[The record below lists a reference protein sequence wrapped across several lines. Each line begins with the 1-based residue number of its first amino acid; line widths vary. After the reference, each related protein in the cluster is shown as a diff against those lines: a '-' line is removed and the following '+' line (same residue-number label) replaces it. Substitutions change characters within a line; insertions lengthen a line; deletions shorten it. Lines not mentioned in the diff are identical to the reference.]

1 MFPISIIRF
10 IGIVLMSVS
19 APVFACGQGAPC
31 EPTEPGGKTTVRG
44 YGYGYEGGSRPVT
57 LVWIADGTTA
67 ARGEIDA
74 NGEFE
79 IQVTAP
85 MNPGLHKLFV
95 RQGDRD
101 LSPVEVTVPVVLPAP
116 ANSPIQWMS
125 SFVLNPASPWL
136 LGALGLAILAAL
148 AAPGTRVQRRPQ
160 IAV

>member
-74 NGEFE
+74 NGEFA
-79 IQVTAP
+79 IQVTPP
-85 MNPGLHKLFV
+85 MFPGLHKLVV
-95 RQGDRD
+95 RQGEGD
-101 LSPVEVTVPVVLPAP
+101 LSPVEITVPVVLPAS
-116 ANSPIQWMS
+116 ANSPIQWVR
-125 SFVLNPASPWL
+125 SFALNLTSPWL
-136 LGALGLAILAAL
+136 LGALGLALLAAL
-148 AAPGTRVQRRPQ
+148 AALGTRVQRRPQ

>member
-74 NGEFE
+74 NGEFA
-79 IQVTAP
+79 IQVTPP
-85 MNPGLHKLFV
+85 MFPGLHKLVV
-95 RQGDRD
+95 RQGEGD
-101 LSPVEVTVPVVLPAP
+101 LSAVEVTVPVVLPTP
-116 ANSPIQWMS
+116 ANSPVQWMR
-125 SFVLNPASPWL
+125 SFILNLASPWL
-136 LGALGLAILAAL
+136 LGALGLALLVAL
-148 AAPGTRVQRRPQ
+148 GTRIQRRPQ